1 MAEAKKAAKKKTATK
16 KATVK
21 KAAKKAAP
29 KKARA
34 KKVAAK
40 KTPAKKTATKAA
52 KKVANEVIDSAPKLK
67 PVVKKGPKLSP
78 QALEDNFKPLT
89 KKEIEHYHGRLLQ
102 QRRQLIGDVDHMS
115 LDALKNN
122 RQESSGD
129 LSSMPIHMADIGTD
143 NYEQEFTLGL
153 IASDRKLLK
162 DIDYALFRID
172 DGTYGTCDATG
183 EPIGRARLDAKPY
196 ARYCIDFAR
205 KLEQG
210 LVREPQDELSVEE
223 LE

>member
-1 MAEAKKAAKKKTATK
+1 MAETKKTVKKKTATK

-21 KAAKKAAP
+21 KAAKRKSP
-29 KKARA
+29 
-34 KKVAAK
+34 V
-40 KTPAKKTATKAA
+40 KKTATKAA
-52 KKVANEVIDSAPKLK
+52 KKAAPKDVAPTTSAPVPKVK
-67 PVVKKGPKLSP
+67 PAVKKKTKLSSK
-78 QALEDNFKPLT
+78 ALEENFKPLT
-89 KKEIEHYHGRLLQ
+89 KKELEHYHGRLLQ
-102 QRRQLIGDVDHMS
+102 LRKQLIGDVDHMS

-153 IASDRKLLK
+153 IESERKMLK
-162 DIDYALFRID
+162 DIDFALLRID
-172 DGTYGTCDATG
+172 EGTYGTCDEMG

-210 LVREPQDELSVEE
+210 LVKKPQEEFSEDEQD
-223 LE
+223 